1 MQLEST
7 KGPPEFPGLM
17 AVSVLQGQH
26 VWKDPCISCMLQHF
40 SPEFA
45 SILKVRRGLHNV
57 VLVEHYVT
65 IWITTRKTTS
75 ESLQKRLYKRKR
87 PAKVA
92 INSATKL
99 RSIFP
104 TVIVGSD
111 PVLTPHQHWRS
122 SHNLRGG
129 RKTRDTWG
137 TTTLMKIEV
146 MTQGISNGHH
156 QLPDTQF
163 RGITQLHGRKWPVK
177 TSNTGIYCSKET
189 YHHTAETVF
198 SSTFPT
204 KNLQPRILN
213 TSAAQTRTLHRSWN
227 ESANLPREGIRRIP
241 ISVGASRPT
250 SSAWST
256 VSWSHESVYRKHSCI
271 YNTKHVIQYTIYNV

>member
-1 MQLEST
+1 MVWLWIVLNCYVIKGLAIRIHQRPTRISRIDGRICPARTACLEGSLYILYVAALFT
-7 KGPPEFPGLM
+7 RICFNT
-17 AVSVLQGQH
+17 QGKPRTAQCC
-26 VWKDPCISCMLQHF
+26 PCWTLC
-40 SPEFA
+40 
-45 SILKVRRGLHNV
+45 
-57 VLVEHYVT
+57 HYMNHHQKNN
-65 IWITTRKTTS
+65 IWISSKAT
-75 ESLQKRLYKRKR
+75 LQ
-87 PAKVA
+87 AKVA

-129 RKTRDTWG
+129 RKTRDAWG

-204 KNLQPRILN
+204 KKSSTKNPQYVCSPNQNFTQKLKRICQPAPRGNSQNPNIRGRIATNQLCLEHRVLI
-213 TSAAQTRTLHRSWN
+213 TRKCLSKTFMY
-227 ESANLPREGIRRIP
+227 
-241 ISVGASRPT
+241 V
-250 SSAWST
+250 
-256 VSWSHESVYRKHSCI
+256 
-271 YNTKHVIQYTIYNV
+271 